1 MVFIII
7 MEEEVPISRRRQGEY
22 FLTNYLLYFR
32 IGYSYGGLREA
43 QMKFITQELPM
54 IIIKNK

>member
-1 MVFIII
+1 